1 MPPRA
6 TAVTHR
12 GIVRKHNEDAVLVA
26 CDGRLLVCA
35 DGLGGQPAGEE
46 AAAIAIAHVSA
57 ALEPHLAPGA
67 RSAGERAWRER
78 LRRALLGASA
88 AIVEAGETAAARR
101 GMATTLVV
109 AAITS
114 RRAYIGHVG
123 DVRAYLRSK
132 AGFIRLTDDHSL
144 VYERFRAGE
153 FDLEQARVH
162 PERNVVTQALGVPEG
177 LSPATTA
184 CRLASGDILLLCSDG
199 YWETA
204 TEAELGEALEDA
216 LVASRDLDRVSHA
229 LLDRAL
235 AAGAPDNVSI
245 VIYRH

>member
-1 MPPRA
+1 MPPGA

-12 GIVRKHNEDAVLVA
+12 GLVRKHNEDAVLVA

-46 AAAIAIAHVSA
+46 AAAIAIAHVA
-57 ALEPHLAPGA
+57 RALAPHLDDRAPGV
-67 RSAGERAWRER
+67 GERAWRER
-78 LRRALLGASA
+78 LRRALLGASG
-88 AIVEAGETAAARR
+88 AIVEASESAPGRR
-101 GMATTLVV
+101 GMATTLVA

-114 RRAYIGHVG
+114 RRAYVGHVG

-132 AGFIRLTDDHSL
+132 AGFVRLTDDHSL

-153 FDLEQARVH
+153 LDLEEARVH

-184 CRLASGDILLLCSDG
+184 CRLSRGDLLLLCSDG

-204 TEAELGEALEDA
+204 TEAELSQALDEALA
-216 LVASRDLDRVSHA
+216 ASSDLDRVSQA
-229 LLDRAL
+229 LLARAL
-235 AAGAPDNVSI
+235 DSGAADNVSI

>member
-1 MPPRA
+1 MPPGA
-6 TAVTHR
+6 SAVTHR
-12 GIVRKHNEDAVLVA
+12 GVVRKHNEDAVLVA
-26 CDGRLLVCA
+26 CDGRLLICA

-46 AAAIAIAHVSA
+46 AAAIAVAHVA
-57 ALEPHLAPGA
+57 GALEPHLTSGA
-67 RSAGERAWRER
+67 RRAGERAWRER

-88 AIVEAGETAAARR
+88 AIVEAGESAAARR
-101 GMATTLVV
+101 GMATTLIV

-114 RRAYIGHVG
+114 RRAYVGHVG

-153 FDLEQARVH
+153 LDLEQARVH

-184 CRLASGDILLLCSDG
+184 CRFAPGDVLLLCSDG

-204 TEAELGEALEDA
+204 TEAELAEALDEA
-216 LVASRDLDRVSHA
+216 LVASSDLDRVSRA
-229 LLDRAL
+229 LLARAL
-235 AAGAPDNVSI
+235 DAGAPDNVSI
-245 VIYRH
+245 VLYRH